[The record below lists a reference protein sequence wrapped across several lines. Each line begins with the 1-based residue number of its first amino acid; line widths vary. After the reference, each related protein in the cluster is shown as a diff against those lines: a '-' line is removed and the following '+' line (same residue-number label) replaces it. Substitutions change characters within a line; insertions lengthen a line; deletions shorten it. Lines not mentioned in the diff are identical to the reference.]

1 MCIGKMRHVHDTT
14 CMIHT
19 TTQAS
24 RELLVGRVGVLCP
37 APTLLMVLLATF
49 LPLAAAA
56 RFPAAAAS
64 SSTHSSSQS
73 HSSSEHYNF
82 HNVGKSH
89 KSGKSHAS
97 APSSSAKSAWQKSSS
112 HASASGS
119 SSKASSSSGSGGYR
133 GGSQNTEGL
142 KNIKHIVLFM
152 QENRAF
158 DHYFGTMRGVRGFQD
173 PNVHISKNTNKTVWH
188 QPVDGITPVDG
199 VLLGP
204 LPPPHVKEMLPFYL
218 AWQGR
223 EWANRTQCM
232 LAGTNEWQ
240 TNHDAWNHGEID
252 NWARKNTPFSLGYYK
267 REDVPV
273 HFALADNFVVGDSY
287 YESVISSTYPNRVTW
302 WTGTINA
309 PGSETGGDGH
319 NLGGPTYD
327 NHFLPGC
334 SRTAEGGPM
343 SCTPM
348 RWKTVPEYMQEA
360 GISWQVYQDLDNL
373 GDDPLILFE
382 QYGDSSK
389 KKGELAH
396 RGLASVGLKK
406 FFHDARE
413 GTLPEVSYLVAP
425 SDLAEHPPFP
435 PQDGGWLQ
443 RKVAHAVMNGK
454 GWNNTVLM
462 ISYDET
468 GGFAD
473 HVMSPHAPKD
483 EPGEWVTDPYDK
495 KKGKSPTGPGF
506 RLPFYILSPWTRNG
520 GVFTE
525 HSAHESQILFLE
537 EWAKATGRPF
547 KSKEMNRWRRE
558 QMSNLVN
565 AFDFSKHDTS
575 APDLPVTPQASRD
588 PLTGTYN
595 GVVTCLARYA
605 GFVLPK
611 IPYGKQSL
619 KELQSVEKGY
629 KPMRGTP
636 TEGRHVA
643 FESGK
648 YALTKRGNKVVAGK
662 KTPQHNNRD
671 QLFVLHAVGSAP
683 RDLRFRISTSTF
695 QDGKTGQYITQ
706 QLGLSDNKEDGA
718 IFTISYENGSYSLEN
733 TQTHQHLSLKNGKA
747 ALQNDEAS
755 FSFFSVTV

>member
-1 MCIGKMRHVHDTT
+1 M
-14 CMIHT
+14 
-19 TTQAS
+19 
-24 RELLVGRVGVLCP
+24 P
-37 APTLLMVLLATF
+37 PTYPPMVLLATL
-49 LPLAAAA
+49 LPLATAAL
-56 RFPAAAAS
+56 FPAAAAS
-64 SSTHSSSQS
+64 SSAHSSSQS

-97 APSSSAKSAWQKSSS
+97 GPSSSAKSAWQKSSS
-112 HASASGS
+112 QASGSGS
-119 SSKASSSSGSGGYR
+119 SSKASSAKASSSSGSGGYR
-133 GGSQNTEGL
+133 GGSQDTEGL
-142 KNIKHIVLFM
+142 KNIKHSVLFM
-152 QENRAF
+152 QENRPF

-188 QPVDGITPVDG
+188 QPVVNLEPVDG
-199 VLLGP
+199 ILLGP
-204 LPPPHVKEMLPFYL
+204 LPPPNVKEMLPFYL

-240 TNHDAWNHGEID
+240 PNHDAWNHGQID
-252 NWARKNTPFSLGYYK
+252 HWAQKNTPFSLGYYK

-273 HFALADNFVVGDSY
+273 HFGLADNFVVGDMY

-319 NLGGPTYD
+319 NMGGPTYD

-334 SRTAEGGPM
+334 SMTNGGGPM

-360 GISWQVYQDLDNL
+360 GIDWQVYQDLDNC

-389 KKGELAH
+389 KKGELAR
-396 RGLASVGLKK
+396 RGLSSVGLKK
-406 FFHDARE
+406 FFHDAKE
-413 GTLPEVSYLVAP
+413 GTLPEVSYVVAP
-425 SDLAEHPPFP
+425 TSLSEHPPVP
-435 PQDGGWLQ
+435 PQDGGWIQ
-443 RKVAHAVMNGK
+443 RKVAEALMNGK

-462 ISYDET
+462 VSYDET

-473 HVMSPHAPKD
+473 HVMSPHAPED
-483 EPGEWVTDPYDK
+483 EPGEWVIDPYDK
-495 KKGKSPTGPGF
+495 KKGKAPTGPGF
-506 RLPFYILSPWTRNG
+506 RLPFYIVSPWTRNG

-547 KSKEMNRWRRE
+547 RSKEMNRWRRA
-558 QMSNLVN
+558 QLSNLVN

-575 APDLPVTPQASRD
+575 VPDMPVTPETSRD

-605 GFVLPK
+605 GFVLPS

-643 FESGK
+643 LESGK